1 MPDVYFN
8 KSPKKRRP
16 DDDYEDISSFSSK
29 RAKQQSDAEFRR
41 VRRKAEAE
49 SPYYDDYS
57 EIEPRRRKKARKR
70 RGCGCGSAFTS
81 LLLVFVL
88 LYLAMS
94 TVFLARMDYEPGQHK
109 GNSHISGLSL
119 KKSPLVTNIL

>member
-16 DDDYEDISSFSSK
+16 DDDYEDITSFSSK

-49 SPYYDDYS
+49 SSYYDDY
-57 EIEPRRRKKARKR
+57 
-70 RGCGCGSAFTS
+70 
-81 LLLVFVL
+81 
-88 LYLAMS
+88 
-94 TVFLARMDYEPGQHK
+94 
-109 GNSHISGLSL
+109 
-119 KKSPLVTNIL
+119 